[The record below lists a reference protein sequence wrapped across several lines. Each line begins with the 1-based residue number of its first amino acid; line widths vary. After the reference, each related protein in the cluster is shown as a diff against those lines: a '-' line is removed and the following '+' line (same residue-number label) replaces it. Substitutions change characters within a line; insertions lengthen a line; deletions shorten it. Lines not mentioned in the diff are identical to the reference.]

1 MLHSLELKRELA
13 AIQASLKKK
22 VENQEP
28 VGAEEQQRLQA
39 AMDEYKNAVAAE
51 NAEKGKKTNMEKV
64 TRGMINAALKDFLR
78 GDREKMNQLD
88 ATMKAAFQAAATG
101 QNGAV
106 SADGGFLIP
115 EILLPVVEND
125 RQGVDLR
132 SIVTGVT
139 VGTRSGKIP
148 VIDYGAQSVALT
160 AFDENNEISETKAAF
175 TQLAFTLASKGAL
188 IPVSNELIRDS
199 ATDIVA
205 LIATLFNRI
214 YINDVNKD
222 ILAKAVAPSD
232 VKKNTVADFGTVA
245 AIDAIKKAIITCPLD
260 AGANASVVVNQ
271 NTFAAMA
278 LAKDTQGRYLLARD
292 ANNETVRQIESRPIH
307 VVEGAA
313 LADDTA
319 VVGDYRALY
328 HIAFPALEVQSST
341 EAGFRTNSTI
351 VRAVARFT
359 DLNTYGKCFTVL
371 SKAGA

>member
-13 AIQASLKKK
+13 AIQASLKNK

-28 VGAEEQQRLQA
+28 VSAEEQQRLQA
-39 AMDEYKNAVAAE
+39 ALDEYKKAVAAE
-51 NAEKGKKTNMEKV
+51 TAEKGKKTTMEKV
-64 TRGMINAALKDFLR
+64 TKGMINAALKDFLR
-78 GDREKMNQLD
+78 GDREKMNALD

-222 ILAKAVAPSD
+222 ILAKAVAPTD

-245 AIDAIKKAIITCPLD
+245 AIDAIKRAIITCPLD

-292 ANNETVRQIESRPIH
+292 ANNETVRQIETRPIH
-307 VVEGAA
+307 VVEGNA
-313 LADDTA
+313 LADNTA
-319 VVGDYRALY
+319 IVGDYRSIY

-351 VRAVARFT
+351 VRAVSRFT
-359 DLNTYGKCFTVL
+359 DVNTYGKCFTVL
-371 SKAGA
+371 TKTGA